1 MPPASDLGPDSLLD
15 DPSARARGGL
25 DPYPLQETSLIAGSG
40 GTGFFLNADARA
52 GTAPNGKPSDTI
64 DQAASQ
70 IVRGEPGWSAALGQ
84 GFTVTYAFRADAPAQ
99 MPSDTAGFTPFTQAQ
114 IDQTQLALQ
123 AWSDV
128 ANIRFVR
135 VGSGDT
141 GAQAYSDNATI
152 LFGNYSSGEAGSAA
166 FGNFPGSTSIASSA
180 GDVWVNSTFSYNQAP
195 TVGNYGGQV
204 LLHEIGHAIGLDHP
218 SDYNAEANVTLS
230 YATDASYYEDDR
242 QYSVMS
248 YFSEVNTGANFGG
261 LYAAAPLLDDIAA
274 AQLEYGANMA
284 TRTGNTIYGFNSNTG
299 EPWYTITGSFQ
310 KTVFAIWDAGGND
323 TLDVS
328 GYGQNQ
334 VIDLR
339 AGFFSSV
346 GGLTGNVAIAQGA
359 TIENAVGGSGADTIT
374 GNDAANSIQGGA
386 GDDSIAAGAGA
397 DTVSATGARTYLR
410 GEDGDDS
417 IQGGSGFDD
426 INGNKGQDTLD
437 GGAGGHDWLVGGQGD
452 DSINGAGTLDGNL
465 GNDTI
470 TGAGQLLGEAGDD
483 RLTSTGAT
491 NNTVVG
497 GDGNDT
503 LAANGTGA
511 DTLAGG
517 NGDDSIVAGAGADS
531 ITGDAGNDTIS
542 VSGHAERIAGGA
554 GADVFI
560 FNTGTT
566 AVGTVPAITDW
577 SASQDKIRFAG
588 YTPNPS
594 PSSECRSAPMW

>member
-99 MPSDTAGFTPFTQAQ
+99 MPSDTAGFTPFNQAQ

-452 DSINGAGTLDGNL
+452 DSINGSLADILWGNL
-465 GNDTI
+465 GNDTLH
-470 TGAGQLLGEAGDD
+470 GGSGNAQLRGGQ
-483 RLTSTGAT
+483 
-491 NNTVVG
+491 
-497 GDGNDT
+497 
-503 LAANGTGA
+503 
-511 DTLAGG
+511 
-517 NGDDSIVAGAGADS
+517 GDDSIAGGSGNEFISGDRGADTES
-531 ITGDAGNDTIS
+531 GGLGADTFHGSQDAGIDRVLDFS
-542 VSGHAERIAGGA
+542 QAQGDRVQL
-554 GADVFI
+554 DP
-560 FNTGTT
+560 GTT
-566 AVGTVPAITDW
+566 YNLVQVGSVTVIDMGNGNQMILVGVQL
-577 SASQDKIRFAG
+577 SSLQAG
-588 YTPNPS
+588 WIFG
-594 PSSECRSAPMW
+594 A